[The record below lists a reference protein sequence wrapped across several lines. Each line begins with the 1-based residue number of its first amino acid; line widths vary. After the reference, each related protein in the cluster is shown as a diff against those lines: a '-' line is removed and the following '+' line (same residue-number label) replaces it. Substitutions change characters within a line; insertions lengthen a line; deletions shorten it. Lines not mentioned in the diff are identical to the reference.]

1 MPRLRNHLVIAA
13 FAAIAATATTA
24 AVSHNASADR
34 EEWSQRRGEGAQLRT
49 DLAYF
54 EAAHLELTRGLE
66 RVEHAGRNS
75 SDPRT
80 RASIQRIVD
89 ETRQRAG
96 RFVGDDRTVGPRPL
110 PADPAP
116 PRFTT
121 LSQADFDR
129 LAARIKSMN
138 STDAQETVRTAARGS
153 FFTVDQAI
161 VLLKACSYE
170 SSRVEMAV
178 ILYPR
183 IVDLNRWFLIDE
195 VFDYSSSRQQV
206 RQRVEKIQSQTQ
218 TP

>member
-1 MPRLRNHLVIAA
+1 MPRLRNHLLVAA
-13 FAAIAATATTA
+13 FAAFAATATTA

-34 EEWSQRRGEGAQLRT
+34 EEWSQRRGDGAQLRT

-66 RVEHAGRNS
+66 RAEQAGRAS

-96 RFVGDDRTVGPRPL
+96 RFVGDDRTIGPRPL
-110 PADPAP
+110 PVEPAP
-116 PRFTT
+116 DRYPT
-121 LSQADFDR
+121 LSQSDFDR
-129 LAARIKSMN
+129 LAARSKSMS
-138 STDAQETVRTAARGS
+138 STDAQETVRSAARGS
-153 FFTVDQAI
+153 YFTVDQAI

-170 SSRVEMAV
+170 SSRVEVAV

-183 IVDLNRWFLIDE
+183 IIDLNRWFLIDE
-195 VFDYSSSRQQV
+195 AFDYSSSRQQV
-206 RQRVEKIQSQTQ
+206 RQRVQQIQSQTQ

>member
-1 MPRLRNHLVIAA
+1 MPRLRNHLVVAA

-24 AVSHNASADR
+24 AVSRTAAADR
-34 EEWSQRRGEGAQLRT
+34 DDWRRGGDSSLRT

-66 RVEHAGRNS
+66 RVEHAGRMS

-96 RFVGDDRTVGPRPL
+96 RFVGDGAVITPRPV
-110 PADPAP
+110 P
-116 PRFTT
+116 PPPVNRYPT
-121 LSQADFDR
+121 LSQSDFDR
-129 LAARIKSMN
+129 LVARIKSMG
-138 STDAQETVRTAARGS
+138 STDAQETVRSAARS
-153 FFTVDQAI
+153 SYFTVDQAI
-161 VLLKACSYE
+161 VLLKACTYE
-170 SSRVEMAV
+170 SSRIEMAV

-195 VFDYSSSRQQV
+195 VFDYASSRQQV
-206 RQRVEKIQSQTQ
+206 RQRVEKIQTQ
-218 TP
+218 AP